1 MRFSAA
7 RSELDAMVVEI
18 EVTLVSIIQGV
29 ALTVSIENAHSL
41 VSE

>member
-7 RSELDAMVVEI
+7 RSELDAMVEEI
-18 EVTLVSIIQGV
+18 DLTLVSIIEGT
-29 ALTVSIENAHSL
+29 ALKVSIENAHSL